1 MQHLENFQSSRKTFI
16 CCLPSSPSSLFLLVE
31 VVVLCTNTLHTK
43 GLLHYALCFLKTLK
57 LTETSKLLN
66 EETFIYNAMLY
77 TKQQWVL
84 LWTSAEFWLSLLKV
98 RKAILLTHQLRCS
111 RGWQKCLFVVSKVV
125 GERVKPSKFT
135 LWSTR
140 TGPGG

>member
-16 CCLPSSPSSLFLLVE
+16 CCLPSSSSPSSLFLLVE

-66 EETFIYNAMLY
+66 EETLLYNAMLDEA
-77 TKQQWVL
+77 TMSPFMNLSRVL
-84 LWTSAEFWLSLLKV
+84 AKLAEGQKGHFVDSSITLFTRLAKV
-98 RKAILLTHQLRCS
+98 FVC
-111 RGWQKCLFVVSKVV
+111 CL
-125 GERVKPSKFT
+125 
-135 LWSTR
+135 
-140 TGPGG
+140 

>member
-57 LTETSKLLN
+57 LTETNKLLN
-66 EETFIYNAMLY
+66 EETLLYNAMLDEA
-77 TKQQWVL
+77 TMSPFMNLSRVL
-84 LWTSAEFWLSLLKV
+84 AKLAEGQKGHFVDSSITLFTRLAKV
-98 RKAILLTHQLRCS
+98 FVC
-111 RGWQKCLFVVSKVV
+111 CL
-125 GERVKPSKFT
+125 
-135 LWSTR
+135 
-140 TGPGG
+140 